1 MSGFRMFLT
10 LAHPVLRWLLYS
22 DLSTNAVSE
31 KLQMSELKA
40 KEKKLSELQN
50 MVAQYDRNID
60 ETLNERLRE
69 SKDKMQADFDDR
81 VKFLEEEKDL
91 LAR

>member
-1 MSGFRMFLT
+1 
-10 LAHPVLRWLLYS
+10 
-22 DLSTNAVSE
+22 
-31 KLQMSELKA
+31 MSELKA

-81 VKFLEEEKDL
+81 VKLLEEEKDL

>member
-1 MSGFRMFLT
+1 
-10 LAHPVLRWLLYS
+10 
-22 DLSTNAVSE
+22 
-31 KLQMSELKA
+31 MSELKA

>member
-1 MSGFRMFLT
+1 
-10 LAHPVLRWLLYS
+10 
-22 DLSTNAVSE
+22 
-31 KLQMSELKA
+31 MSELKG

-50 MVAQYDRNID
+50 MVTQYDRNID

-69 SKDKMQADFDDR
+69 SKDKIQADFDDR
-81 VKFLEEEKDL
+81 VKLLEEEKDL

>member
-10 LAHPVLRWLLYS
+10 LGHPVLRWLLNS
-22 DLSTNAVSE
+22 DLSTNVVSE
-31 KLQMSELKA
+31 YLQMSELKA